1 MGGTQIMSE
10 ALLIFF
16 LLAIKHGVCDLALQ
30 ALYCR
35 PSNKHRYFSG
45 RAHLHALHH
54 GLGTLLVT
62 VFFASMPLALLLAL
76 MDYLLHWHI
85 DFVKSTLVKWFN
97 YTLDSDGYWLLTTVD
112 QNLHFATYLLIVLLI

>member
-1 MGGTQIMSE
+1 MSE

-85 DFVKSTLVKWFN
+85 DFVKSTLVKWQDEYNVVSLF
-97 YTLDSDGYWLLTTVD
+97 LTNRQRPTRRN
-112 QNLHFATYLLIVLLI
+112 QR